1 MIYIIIVN
9 DDIEHH
15 CDETPETAFMRI
27 SKAQAQENRE
37 RVVAAAAKLFREKGF
52 DGVAVADLMRAAGLT
67 HGGFYNHFDSKEE
80 LEAAAC
86 ERVFQTSLA
95 KIGAVA
101 DAPSPEA
108 RAEAFADYR
117 RRYVSKAARD
127 TPAPGCPMVAFAG
140 DMSRRPPDLRAA
152 YAKGLAGY
160 LERFT
165 RASGGD
171 PNDASARAQALREF
185 STLAG
190 ALILAR
196 GVARDDPELS
206 EEILRSAGGE

>member
-1 MIYIIIVN
+1 
-9 DDIEHH
+9 
-15 CDETPETAFMRI
+15 MRI
-27 SKAQAQENRE
+27 SKARAEENRE

-52 DGVAVADLMRAAGLT
+52 DGVAVADLMHAAGLT
-67 HGGFYNHFDSKEE
+67 HGGFYNHFDSKQQ

-86 ERVFQTSLA
+86 ERVFERALA

-101 DAPSPEA
+101 DTSAPEA
-108 RAEAFADYR
+108 RAQAFADYR

-127 TPAPGCPMVAFAG
+127 TPAPACPMVAFAG
-140 DMSRRPPDLRAA
+140 DMSRRPPDIRAA
-152 YAKGLAGY
+152 YARGLSDY

-165 RASGGD
+165 RASGRD
-171 PNDASARAQALREF
+171 SAGRAAALREF

-206 EEILRSAGGE
+206 EEILRAAVAE

>member
-1 MIYIIIVN
+1 
-9 DDIEHH
+9 
-15 CDETPETAFMRI
+15 MRI

-37 RVVAAAAKLFREKGF
+37 RVVSAAAELFREKGF

-86 ERVFQTSLA
+86 ERVFETSLA
-95 KIGAVA
+95 RIGAVA
-101 DAPSPEA
+101 DVASPEP
-108 RAEAFADYR
+108 RAQAYADYR
-117 RRYVSKAARD
+117 RRYVSTAARD
-127 TPAPGCPMVAFAG
+127 NPAPACPMVAFAG
-140 DMSRRPPDLRAA
+140 DMSRRPLDIRAA
-152 YAKGLAGY
+152 YAKGLAAY

-165 RASGGD
+165 RASGRD
-171 PNDASARAQALREF
+171 PADAAARAEALREF

-206 EEILRSAGGE
+206 EEILRSAVAEEPRCP